1 MELEALQEVWPHI
14 KEAGATLVAISPQRE
29 QYLHQMAKRHN
40 LTFEILRDK
49 GNEVAAQFGLRFTL
63 PEYLE
68 ELYRKLGSDLERFNG
83 DDSWTLPMPARFI
96 ILQDSII
103 AAADADP
110 DYTVRPDPSKTV
122 EALKAMQAK

>member
-1 MELEALQEVWPHI
+1 MELEALQEVWPQI

-40 LTFEILRDK
+40 LTFDILRDK

-63 PEYLE
+63 PDYLQQ
-68 ELYRKLGSDLERFNG
+68 LYRKLGADLERFNG
-83 DDSWTLPMPARFI
+83 DNSWTLPIPARFI

-110 DYTVRPDPSKTV
+110 DYTVRPEPNKTV

>member
-1 MELEALQEVWPHI
+1 MELEALQEVWPQI
-14 KEAGATLVAISPQRE
+14 KEASATLVAISPQLE

-63 PEYLE
+63 PDYLQ
-68 ELYRKLGSDLERFNG
+68 ELYRKLGADLERFNG
-83 DDSWTLPMPARFI
+83 DDSWTPPMPARFI

-110 DYTVRPDPSKTV
+110 DYTVRPEPSKTV
-122 EALKAMQAK
+122 GALKAMRGK

>member
-1 MELEALQEVWPHI
+1 MELEALQEVWPQI
-14 KEAGATLVAISPQRE
+14 KEAGATLASISPQRE

-40 LTFEILRDK
+40 LTFDILRDK

-63 PEYLE
+63 PGYLQQ
-68 ELYRKLGSDLERFNG
+68 LYRKFGTDFERFNG
-83 DDSWTLPMPARFI
+83 DNSWTLPIPARFI
-96 ILQDSII
+96 ILQDSTI

-110 DYTVRPDPSKTV
+110 DYTVRPEPNKTV

>member
-1 MELEALQEVWPHI
+1 MELEALQEVWPQI

-40 LTFEILRDK
+40 LTFDLLRDK

-63 PEYLE
+63 PDYLQQ
-68 ELYRKLGSDLERFNG
+68 LYRKLGADLEHFNG
-83 DDSWTLPMPARFI
+83 DDSWTLPLPARFI
-96 ILQDSII
+96 IVQNSII

-110 DYTVRPDPSKTV
+110 DYTMRPEPSKTV

>member
-1 MELEALQEVWPHI
+1 MELEALQEVWPQI

-29 QYLHQMAKRHN
+29 QYLHQMAKRHD
-40 LTFEILRDK
+40 LTFDILRDK

-63 PEYLE
+63 PDYLQQ
-68 ELYRKLGSDLERFNG
+68 LYRKLGADLERFNG
-83 DDSWTLPMPARFI
+83 DNSWTLPIPARFI

-110 DYTVRPDPSKTV
+110 DYTVRPEPNKTV